1 MKRKTIKKLMIILTI
16 ILIALFSFE
25 KINYASVPQGST
37 LSPTGT
43 STEEMKNY
51 SVEDIYNY
59 INNHGGFKK
68 GTASTGG
75 GTTSSGG
82 VEGEKP
88 TDEADENLKTLDK
101 EVLEAWENTMNEAFN
116 NDKTNV
122 TYSNII
128 ISINEARTGNDYNT
142 DNGWEDAPQGNIVN
156 GSSDDHPIYKQPQ
169 RNDNNTN
176 SASTSLDDMMN
187 DADDFVSSSGKV
199 QYDQSALQN
208 FSSSIYNILL
218 TVGVAIAVIVGA
230 ILGVKLMLSSVEEK
244 ADTKKLLV
252 AYAVG
257 CLIVF
262 GGFGIWKLIITIL
275 EGI

>member
-1 MKRKTIKKLMIILTI
+1 MKINTIKKLMIILTI
-16 ILIALFSFE
+16 IIIALFSFE
-25 KINYASVPQGST
+25 KVNYASVPQGDT

-43 STEEMKNY
+43 TPEEMKRY
-51 SVEDIYNY
+51 TAEDIYNY
-59 INNHGGFKK
+59 IDDHGGFDS
-68 GTASTGG
+68 GTSSTGG
-75 GTTSSGG
+75 STMES
-82 VEGEKP
+82 
-88 TDEADENLKTLDK
+88 DEQQAERPSQEAEENLKTLDV
-101 EVLEAWENTMNEAFN
+101 EVLEAWENTMREASNE
-116 NDKTNV
+116 DKTNT
-122 TYSNII
+122 TYSYIM
-128 ISINEARTGNDYNT
+128 ISISEARTGHDYNT
-142 DNGWEDAPQGNIVN
+142 DAGWEEAPEANIVN
-156 GSSDDHPIYKQPQ
+156 ESSDDHPIYKQPR

-187 DADDFVSSSGKV
+187 DADNFVSSSGDV

-218 TVGVAIAVIVGA
+218 TVGVAVAVIVGA

-244 ADTKKLLV
+244 ADTKKMLV

-262 GGFGIWKLIITIL
+262 GGFGIWRLVITIL